1 VRGLDILK
9 LHLFVLH
16 NTYTMSFPLFRSRFL
31 RYNKHYIGTIIQADL
46 LPPPRTLI
54 MDFTLTHTCYGRSNL
69 HPIGQL
75 THTRRS
81 DPIVFIPLAVDT
93 SGRIYDDFLRI
104 LFLYAHR
111 ESSVLTNE
119 LPEGSDQFRL
129 EIDPEF
135 RFLRA
140 TCLTNLKGSVGVLLP
155 KDSAM
160 RISIPIDLS
169 SRPFIPLPWFIRSR
183 CQTPLLTVTE
193 LRSTKLHQ
201 RLVKNGVI
209 LR

>member
-1 VRGLDILK
+1 MYMESMYIDSIVNHR
-9 LHLFVLH
+9 
-16 NTYTMSFPLFRSRFL
+16 NRYTSHRESSESI
-31 RYNKHYIGTIIQADL
+31 YID
-46 LPPPRTLI
+46 
-54 MDFTLTHTCYGRSNL
+54 S
-69 HPIGQL
+69 
-75 THTRRS
+75 
-81 DPIVFIPLAVDT
+81 
-93 SGRIYDDFLRI
+93 IYI
-104 LFLYAHR
+104 EAHR

-119 LPEGSDQFRL
+119 LPEESDQFRL

-135 RFLRA
+135 RFLHSA
-140 TCLTNLKGSVGVLLP
+140 CLTNLKGSVGVLFP
-155 KDSAM
+155 KASVM

-183 CQTPLLTVTE
+183 CQTPILTVTE